1 MSTVREVINDFQKAA
16 LESWRDGRFADL
28 ATLNDYRAVATRLK
42 REPGTAV
49 LVGLLEL
56 LRGAE
61 DVTEAS
67 TAFINADIDVKAAMA
82 AVGAVS
88 MRAYSMR

>member
-1 MSTVREVINDFQKAA
+1 MSTAREEINDFQRAA
-16 LESWRDGRFADL
+16 LESFRDGRFADL
-28 ATLNDYRAVATRLK
+28 AALNDYKTMAARLK
-42 REPGTAV
+42 REPGTSV

-61 DVTEAS
+61 DATEAS
-67 TAFINADIDVKAAMA
+67 TLTVTADIDVKAAMA